1 MHIRVIVAS
10 AGDVVAA
17 AAVVVAAGVV
27 MTLSENEVTGV

>member
-1 MHIRVIVAS
+1 MHIWVIVAS
-10 AGDVVAA
+10 AGDVAAA